1 VIHAYAKS
9 GGTAAAAKAQQ
20 LLTNMHKMYEEGNT
34 LAKPDTITV
43 SLGVLVFERVE
54 TTKPHH
60 SLFFLST
67 MLSSMLGQKVEG
79 RAQLWRRKSCW
90 LRCTVSTKKGMLM

>member
-1 VIHAYAKS
+1 MCSFSNALLFAFSTVIHAYAKS

-43 SLGVLVFERVE
+43 SLGVLLFERAE
-54 TTKPHH
+54 TT
-60 SLFFLST
+60 
-67 MLSSMLGQKVEG
+67 
-79 RAQLWRRKSCW
+79 
-90 LRCTVSTKKGMLM
+90 